1 MSYMVSPKEDRTR
14 HELNTHLA
22 KMGIEGTVI
31 DPLELDLDHDYPYLD
46 LDVPASGATSLGSIR
61 LHGYPIN
68 IVNIIREKNYEVG
81 HLGFGGDYGPIEF
94 ASNGWRLRFFIIFYD
109 EWETP
114 LPSNLTEFH
123 VMTKVSIEK
132 GFLSTKIVDFTW
144 QAASNVASTRIEG
157 EILKKLNNDSALRSL
172 LLNELNRER
181 SITIRSYKPKKT
193 PKQTAAEASYA
204 QIVIYGDARKRKE
217 IFISKNCFD
226 MYNKIVE
233 HVVQVKAAL

>member
-1 MSYMVSPKEDRTR
+1 MVSPKEDRTR

-22 KMGIEGTVI
+22 KMGIEGTII

-46 LDVPASGATSLGSIR
+46 LDAPASGATSLGSIR

-114 LPSNLTEFH
+114 LPSNLTEFN
-123 VMTKVSIEK
+123 VTTKVSIEK
-132 GFLSTKIVDFTW
+132 GFLSSKIVDFIW
-144 QAASNVASTRIEG
+144 QAASNVTSSTRIED
-157 EILKKLNNDSALRSL
+157 EILKRLKNDSALSSL
-172 LLNELNRER
+172 LLHELNRER

-193 PKQTAAEASYA
+193 PRQAAAEASNA
-204 QIVIYGDARKRKE
+204 QIVIYGDARKRKD
-217 IFISKNCFD
+217 IFISRNCFD
-226 MYNKIVE
+226 MYNKIAE
-233 HVVQVKAAL
+233 HILQVKAAF